1 MQERPH
7 EQDLRSHEEPYRA
20 PRGWEDFQADEHYSL
35 KQKSSDGR
43 FLLAI
48 LRHDRE
54 SCRAPD
60 VPLMA
65 QRYNTGGLELNFL
78 SRVTFISTAR
88 LERQASNNL
97 DRNGLFRFYI
107 NQAIDSPERVM
118 SSRDT

>member
-1 MQERPH
+1 MY
-7 EQDLRSHEEPYRA
+7 EEPYR
-20 PRGWEDFQADEHYSL
+20 PTRGWENFVADEQYSL

-54 SCRAPD
+54 SYRAPD

-65 QRYNTGGLELNFL
+65 QRYNTGGLELNLL
-78 SRVTFISTAR
+78 SRVTYISTAR
-88 LERQASNNL
+88 LEWQTTNNV

-107 NQAIDSPERVM
+107 GGSDDGPDRIM